1 MTCVEYLLHSVVGSG
16 EIIRGEPHQMVC
28 SSACH
33 MFASSSV
40 AASAMTDIFGQ
51 LEWEIACILHHSPWH
66 FWLKSGQSCPKNTTN
81 YNTYGPR
88 LSCEA
93 MPEQVAG
100 LEPIAWLKS
109 ADYRGYAGY
118 EQQMALKAHLDS
130 LAVELSL
137 LRSDVVDVLHQRNL
151 RRRRDD
157 IFRLWHFQVAY
168 DKLKQSLEVSSPPP
182 SQNVNVKRARAGV
195 SDRDLRNE
203 NTLRCATLLCF
214 FLSSSLLQQIISNW
228 RLVVHRNTRKPLDLR
243 AFPAWR
249 LQLFLWA
256 WRSAVEVKGSTNWRM
271 SLRRRLDEETVF
283 QAAQAVFPRIR
294 KPMIVPK
301 DVIQLL
307 HFKAANALR
316 TLRDNDLAYFILQ
329 AWNGAVVSATLAQ
342 IGAPSP
348 RAAVVVH
355 QPTPTRPARL
365 WTGRLAGQR
374 LPARPIVFRRSTITM
389 VHILQAMVG

>member
-1 MTCVEYLLHSVVGSG
+1 
-16 EIIRGEPHQMVC
+16 
-28 SSACH
+28 
-33 MFASSSV
+33 
-40 AASAMTDIFGQ
+40 
-51 LEWEIACILHHSPWH
+51 
-66 FWLKSGQSCPKNTTN
+66 
-81 YNTYGPR
+81 
-88 LSCEA
+88 
-93 MPEQVAG
+93 MPEQVAM
-100 LEPIAWLKS
+100 EPIAWLKS

-168 DKLKQSLEVSSPPP
+168 DKLKQSLEVSSPQSPQSP
-182 SQNVNVKRARAGV
+182 LQHVNLRARAGLG
-195 SDRDLRNE
+195 DRDLRDE

-214 FLSSSLLQQIISNW
+214 FLSSSLLQQVMSNW
-228 RLVVHRNTRKPLDLR
+228 RLVVHRVRKPLDLR

-256 WRSAVEVKGSTNWRM
+256 WRSAVEVKGSANWRM
-271 SLRRRLDEETVF
+271 SLRRRLDEETAV
-283 QAAQAVFPRIR
+283 AAQAVFQPRIR
-294 KPMIVPK
+294 KPMIVPN

-307 HFKAANALR
+307 HLKAANNLR

-342 IGAPSP
+342 IGAPS
-348 RAAVVVH
+348 AAVF
-355 QPTPTRPARL
+355 QPTPSRPPRT
-365 WTGRLAGQR
+365 WTGRLAGRR
-374 LPARPIVFRRSTITM
+374 LPARPMVFRRSTITM
-389 VHILQAMVG
+389 VHILQAGMKFFQVPCIWHKIMSEWIAKPSFVIICTKS